1 MSDYFLISEVS
12 RETGLSPPTIRYYE
26 QIGLLSP
33 PVRGENGYRRYSPD
47 DLEQLL
53 FVKRARLLD
62 LSLVEIGEIMTH
74 AVCGECGPLQQRLFS
89 LLADK
94 IAEVEEKINH
104 LTALKADLET
114 YHQTLALH
122 LPITR
127 EDSQHA
133 YSSFCS
139 CLENGA

>member
-47 DLEQLL
+47 DLERLL
-53 FVKRARLLD
+53 FVKRARFLN
-62 LSLVEIGEIMTH
+62 LSLEQIGEIMAH
-74 AVCGECGPLQQRLFS
+74 AVCGECGSLQQRLFS

-94 IAEVEEKINH
+94 IAEVEERINQ

-114 YHQTLALH
+114 YHQALATH
-122 LPITR
+122 LTATSD
-127 EDSQHA
+127 DSQHA
-133 YSSFCS
+133 ESSFCS